1 MTSPSTNR
9 PLGATEIV
17 ASLARLEG
25 WHLSGDGADV
35 AIVKTYGFADF
46 QAAMAFANMI
56 AFIAEARNHHPELR
70 VSSEG
75 CTVRWRTHE
84 CDGIS
89 RADLDCAA
97 RVDAL
102 LASFAT

>member
-1 MTSPSTNR
+1 
-9 PLGATEIV
+9 
-17 ASLARLEG
+17 
-25 WHLSGDGADV
+25 
-35 AIVKTYGFADF
+35 
-46 QAAMAFANMI
+46 MAFANMI

-75 CTVRWRTHE
+75 CTVRWLTHD